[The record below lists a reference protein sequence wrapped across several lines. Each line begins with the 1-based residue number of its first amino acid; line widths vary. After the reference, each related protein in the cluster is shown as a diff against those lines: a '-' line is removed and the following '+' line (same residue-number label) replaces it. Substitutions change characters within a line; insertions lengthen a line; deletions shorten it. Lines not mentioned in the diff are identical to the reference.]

1 VSSVAPEEAQ
11 RLLAMDEQLR
21 AEADRMLSES
31 GLGPII
37 AEAGYEP
44 VGSYSMR
51 TMTWRDLDFERFQEP
66 PDWGDHWNLGRK
78 LAETRWPWRQVCV
91 DCYRDPR
98 DPRGNSFYWG
108 LRASF
113 PTNGPTWKLDLHTAR
128 ASDFTSGRELRS
140 NWLRNLTDEA
150 RLHILGIKEAVCHR
164 PEYRDTL
171 LSVHIYE
178 AVIERGVRD
187 LEEFM
192 QWWRSSYGAA
202 NEGGGP

>member
-1 VSSVAPEEAQ
+1 VSSLPPEEAQ
-11 RLLAMDEQLR
+11 RLLATDEQLR

-66 PDWGDHWNLGRK
+66 PDWGAHWDLGRK
-78 LAETRWPWRQVCV
+78 LAATRWPWRQVCV
-91 DCYRDPR
+91 DGYRDPR

-108 LRASF
+108 LRVSF

-128 ASDFTSGRELRS
+128 ASDFAPGRELRS
-140 NWLRNLTDEA
+140 GWLRKLTDEA
-150 RLHILGIKEAVCHR
+150 RLHILAIKDAVWDS
-164 PEYRDTL
+164 PEYRHTL
-171 LSVHIYE
+171 FSVQIYE
-178 AVIERGVRD
+178 AVLDHGVRGLD
-187 LEEFM
+187 AFM
-192 QWWRSSYGAA
+192 DWWRGREDAGA
-202 NEGGGP
+202 

>member
-1 VSSVAPEEAQ
+1 MSSLPPEEAQ
-11 RLLAMDEQLR
+11 RLIAMDEQLR
-21 AEADRMLSES
+21 AEADRMLAES
-31 GLGPII
+31 GLGEII

-66 PDWGDHWNLGRK
+66 PDWGDHWDFGRK
-78 LAETRWPWRQVCV
+78 LAETGRPWRQVCV
-91 DCYRDPR
+91 DSYRDPR

-108 LRASF
+108 LRVSF

-128 ASDFTSGRELRS
+128 ASDFTSGHELRS

-150 RLHILGIKEAVCHR
+150 RLHILAIKEAVCST
-164 PEYRDTL
+164 PEYRDTM

-187 LEEFM
+187 LDEFM
-192 QWWRSSYGAA
+192 RWWRCRGDDSA
-202 NEGGGP
+202 

>member
-1 VSSVAPEEAQ
+1 MGSLPPEEAQ

-21 AEADRMLSES
+21 AEAVRMLSES
-31 GLGPII
+31 GLGEII
-37 AEAGYEP
+37 AEAGYEA

-66 PDWGDHWNLGRK
+66 PDWGAHWDFGRK
-78 LAETRWPWRQVCV
+78 LAETGWPWRQNCV
-91 DCYRDPR
+91 DSYRDPR

-108 LRASF
+108 LRVSF

-140 NWLRNLTDEA
+140 NWLRKLTDEA
-150 RLHILGIKEAVCHR
+150 RLHILAIKDVVWDS
-164 PEYRDTL
+164 PEYRRTL

-178 AVIERGVRD
+178 AVLDHGVRGLD
-187 LEEFM
+187 AFM
-192 QWWRSSYGAA
+192 EWWRGREDSGA
-202 NEGGGP
+202 